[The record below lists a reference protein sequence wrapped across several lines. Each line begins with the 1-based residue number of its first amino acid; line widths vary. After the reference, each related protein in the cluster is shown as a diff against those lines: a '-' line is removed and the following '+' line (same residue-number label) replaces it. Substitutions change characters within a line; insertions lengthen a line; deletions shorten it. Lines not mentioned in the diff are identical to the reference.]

1 MARFE
6 RDIILANDDGQ
17 VFHITQEMLRQLD
30 QHGGIEEVNLD
41 DSRYARVKMLLENG
55 VAAAA
60 IPTPDNAHLKPD
72 AFCFLVNLGA
82 LRKHQPLEPGAAHS
96 TPAAGQP
103 AAGLHAVPIATPPSP

>member
-1 MARFE
+1 MAKFE

-17 VFHITQEMLRQLD
+17 VFHITQEMLDKLD
-30 QHGGIEEVNLD
+30 KDGGIEEVNLE

-72 AFCFLVNLGA
+72 AFCFLLNLGA
-82 LRKHQPLEPGAAHS
+82 LAKQQPLEPGSGAAKS
-96 TPAAGQP
+96 G
-103 AAGLHAVPIATPPSP
+103 S

>member
-1 MARFE
+1 MATFE
-6 RDIILANDDGQ
+6 RDIIFADDDGQ
-17 VFHITQEMLRQLD
+17 VFHITQEMLAKL
-30 QHGGIEEVNLD
+30 HKEGGIEEVNLQ

-82 LRKHQPLEPGAAHS
+82 LAKHQPLEPGEKQAGGGQSAS
-96 TPAAGQP
+96 PGAAG
-103 AAGLHAVPIATPPSP
+103 